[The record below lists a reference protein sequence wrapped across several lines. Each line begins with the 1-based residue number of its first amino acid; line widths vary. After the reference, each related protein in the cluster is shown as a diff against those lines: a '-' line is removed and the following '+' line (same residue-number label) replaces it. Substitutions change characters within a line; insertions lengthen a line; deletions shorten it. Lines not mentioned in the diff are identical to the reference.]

1 MELAQG
7 PHRRQDGPGH
17 ESPDLWASDFLAHT
31 RLGSWAVTITGV
43 RGKARARQEKTLHAW
58 A

>member
-1 MELAQG
+1 MARTAARTG
-7 PHRRQDGPGH
+7 RGTRV
-17 ESPDLWASDFLAHT
+17 PDLCASDFLAHT